1 MSRLCNVAGMP
12 VEGVIGGEGPV
23 EVDDGVR
30 AEGDV
35 WHGRVVQRPVLVR
48 LAHNSITAP
57 FNLLGHLLT

>member
-35 WHGRVVQRPVLVR
+35 
-48 LAHNSITAP
+48 
-57 FNLLGHLLT
+57 